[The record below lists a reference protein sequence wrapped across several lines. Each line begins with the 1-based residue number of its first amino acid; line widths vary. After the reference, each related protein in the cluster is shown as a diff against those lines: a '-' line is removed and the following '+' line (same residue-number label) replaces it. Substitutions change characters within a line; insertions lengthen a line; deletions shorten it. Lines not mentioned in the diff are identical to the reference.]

1 MTVES
6 VGRRCYLFAES
17 EDHQDYF
24 ESLYGESKDHQ
35 MAVICIASLRT
46 T

>member
-6 VGRRCYLFAES
+6 VGRRCLCYLLAES

-24 ESLYGESKDHQ
+24 KSLYGESKDHQ
-35 MAVICIASLRT
+35 MLV
-46 T
+46 